1 MADSRGYSQIIRDI
15 AATVPLSPGTNLVLN
30 KYVTDVKHGQE
41 GEHPIE
47 VLAKDTETGEF
58 LRLRARCKAVK
69 KPSRRF
75 HSARRRLL
83 LGHSVLFV
91 PI

>member
-58 LRLRARCKAVK
+58 LRLRARCRAGNE
-69 KPSRRF
+69 PSRKDF
-75 HSARRRLL
+75 T
-83 LGHSVLFV
+83 V
-91 PI
+91 PGECFYYY